1 MFATYDRIGDQSI
14 SSMSSLKSNSA
25 AASTIVI
32 DGVTLPVLTE
42 EPKTWL
48 GSSLLSAAQI
58 TKGGLQL
65 LVNLSQKMHWLAV
78 AGKGGDE
85 RLKHKVIG
93 TVFYEPSTRTSCSFQ
108 AASARLGGSYIHVDG
123 QGNTSTGK
131 KGETLQ
137 DTIQCLQCY
146 TDCTILRHPVK
157 GSIATCVPY
166 LEKPII
172 NAGDGTGEHPT
183 QALLDVY
190 TIYNELYGVKTH
202 TNGSTASP
210 LSTQKVVL
218 QSRLVVVLLG
228 DLKHGRTVHSLAK
241 LLCVTQNVLWKDQLI
256 LRFCAPIEDIQVPSE
271 IVDFCMSHNEDN
283 RVVCEFFVDPVLACQ
298 DANVLYVTRIQSERF
313 ESEAAYNALKVC
325 HVEGRSFTCQ
335 FSSYS
340 LFVFC

>member
-1 MFATYDRIGDQSI
+1 LEATFIVI
-14 SSMSSLKSNSA
+14 MSPFMKSNQISGNN
-25 AASTIVI
+25 TIVI
-32 DGVTLPVLTE
+32 DGVPLPVLTE
-42 EPKTWL
+42 HPSSWL

-65 LVNLSQKMHWLAV
+65 LILLSQQMHHMVV

-108 AASARLGGSYIHVDG
+108 AAAARLGGNYIHVDG

-157 GSIATCVPY
+157 GSIAKCLPV
-166 LEKPII
+166 LQKPII

-190 TIYNELYGVKTH
+190 TIYNELYGVKNP
-202 TNGSTASP
+202 TNGSNASP
-210 LSTQKVVL
+210 LMGQKVVL

-241 LLCVTQNVLWKDQLI
+241 LLCVTQNVLWKDQLV
-256 LRFCAPIEDIQVPSE
+256 LRFCAPNEDIQVPSE
-271 IVDFCMSHNEDN
+271 IVDFCLSHSQGN
-283 RVVCEFFVDPVLACQ
+283 RVVCEHYTDPVSACQ
-298 DANVLYVTRIQSERF
+298 DANVLYVTRIQIERF
-313 ESEAAYNALKVC
+313 ASEAAYNAVKVGGGMPFRVQC
-325 HVEGRSFTCQ
+325 
-335 FSSYS
+335 
-340 LFVFC
+340 

>member
-1 MFATYDRIGDQSI
+1 
-14 SSMSSLKSNSA
+14 MSSLKSNA
-25 AASTIVI
+25 TATSTIVI
-32 DGVTLPVLTE
+32 DGVALPVLTE

-108 AASARLGGSYIHVDG
+108 AAAARLGGSYIHVDG

-157 GSIATCVPY
+157 GSIGTCVPY

-202 TNGSTASP
+202 ANGSSASP
-210 LSTQKVVL
+210 LLTQKVVL
-218 QSRLVVVLLG
+218 QSRLIVVLLG

-256 LRFCAPIEDIQVPSE
+256 LRFCAPNDDIQVPSE

-283 RVVCEFFVDPVLACQ
+283 RVACEFYVDPVSACQ

-313 ESEAAYNALKVC
+313 ESEAAYNALKVRKC
-325 HVEGRSFTCQ
+325 RRVALLLLFADVFSYEYCSSFVEGIVHCE
-335 FSSYS
+335 
-340 LFVFC
+340 